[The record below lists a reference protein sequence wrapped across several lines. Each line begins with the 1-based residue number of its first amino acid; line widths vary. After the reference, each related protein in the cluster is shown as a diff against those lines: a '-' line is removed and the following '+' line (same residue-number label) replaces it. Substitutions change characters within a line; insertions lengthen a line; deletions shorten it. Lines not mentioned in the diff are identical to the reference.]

1 MKAYEVGAI
10 VDGGA
15 SSGWIQQR
23 GHIQQKE
30 CAIVGGQGSTGVNR
44 QEERRDIRDRQDIE
58 HLVVTFYRRA
68 FKEEVLGP
76 IFVDIV
82 KMDLEAHL
90 PIMCDFWETVLFQ
103 AGLYRRNA
111 FQVHVDINRL
121 EPLTPMHFQRWLDLW
136 ETTVDDLFAGEKAN
150 LAKMQASR
158 IGGSIRRRLER
169 TVDAELI
176 SLSAGRSAD

>member
-1 MKAYEVGAI
+1 MQHMVR
-10 VDGGA
+10 D
-15 SSGWIQQR
+15 
-23 GHIQQKE
+23 HH
-30 CAIVGGQGSTGVNR
+30 
-44 QEERRDIRDRQDIE
+44 RDIEGRADIE
-58 HLVVTFYRRA
+58 RLVVTFYQRA

-82 KMDLEAHL
+82 KMDLDAHL

-136 ETTVDDLFAGEKAN
+136 ETTVDDLFTGEKAN
-150 LAKMQASR
+150 LAKLQAAR
-158 IGGSIRRRLER
+158 IGGSILRRLDR
-169 TVDAELI
+169 TADAELI
-176 SLSAGRSAD
+176 GLSSSRSAD